1 MNNLK
6 YSIIYAVIRPEI
18 LEQVSV
24 GMVIVD
30 GEQIDVRYSRQKLNA
45 LQELFSEEEYHFI
58 SRVVTQIK
66 RRKRINSVE
75 DINYLTRYS
84 NNLIAFSPLQSIDIS
99 PTKQS
104 KNWLFRNYVYNGI
117 KNYCCPVKNHL
128 YSRKIR
134 S

>member
-6 YSIIYAVIRPEI
+6 YSIIYVVIRPEI

-24 GMVIVD
+24 GMIIVD

-58 SRVVTQIK
+58 SRVV
-66 RRKRINSVE
+66 NSVE

-117 KNYCCPVKNHL
+117 KTNHTA
-128 YSRKIR
+128 
-134 S
+134 